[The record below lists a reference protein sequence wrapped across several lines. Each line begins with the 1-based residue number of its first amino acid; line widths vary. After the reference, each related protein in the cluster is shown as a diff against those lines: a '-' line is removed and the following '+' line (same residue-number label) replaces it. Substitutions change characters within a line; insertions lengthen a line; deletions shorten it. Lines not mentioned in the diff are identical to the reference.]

1 MQFLIIGM
9 IVAGSLLM
17 VYNIIRYAQFIK
29 RCKDLEKD
37 TVKSGVL
44 LIPLLLLIFF
54 LIGYI
59 GVGVSGIANIL
70 IASILFGG
78 SVFVFLLLLVMFLI
92 VERIVDTEQVLAA
105 QYDEVRLEI
114 SEMTKDAM
122 AVFRVN
128 LTKDEIEERGGK
140 YLYDSD
146 HETDKYSELLSSRG
160 SRVIDPLYK
169 GSKRE
174 LFKREGLLK
183 QYQEG
188 QTSVSEIVL
197 VRRKDGVPTF
207 VNFEATLTKKP
218 VSGDVIAFIVERPY
232 NEEVVRSTLLERVLM
247 DQYDRIAYI
256 VEGQYK
262 VVISNAGKKEGM
274 LLNDDEDDSYES
286 IYLNVFLPM
295 MAKEARPK
303 PGEPNPLRLSVIENE
318 LKTKDVYE
326 VNIPFVIEGETRNKR
341 FLFYRINENARF
353 YLMLLSDSSKLFEKK
368 DAASPEQEAHPG
380 PAFPEPAPEETPR
393 EEVKTEEQTPAL
405 APLRL
410 LVVDD
415 NEINREIA
423 ELLLTSE
430 GHEVDLA
437 CDGGE
442 AVEKVKNADAGRYDA
457 VLMDVQMP
465 VLNGYEAT
473 FAIRALDDKAKAG
486 IPVVAM
492 TANAFAED
500 KAQADKAGMNGYVTK
515 PISYDEIVSVLGK
528 LLGQA

>member
-9 IVAGSLLM
+9 ILAGSLLM

-29 RCKDLEKD
+29 KCKDLEKD
-37 TVKSGVL
+37 TVKSWIL
-44 LIPLLLLIFF
+44 LIPLMLLIFF
-54 LIGYI
+54 LLGYI
-59 GVGVSGIANIL
+59 GVGFSGMANLL
-70 IASILFGG
+70 ISSILFGG

-114 SEMTKDAM
+114 SELTKDAM

-128 LTKDEIEERGGK
+128 LTKDEVEERSGE

-146 HETDKYSELLSSRG
+146 FAYDTYSEILKARANY
-160 SRVIDPLYK
+160 VIEAGHGGTD
-169 GSKRE
+169 RD
-174 LFKREGLLK
+174 LFKREGLIRH
-183 QYQEG
+183 YQEG
-188 QTSVSEIVL
+188 QTAASETIL
-197 VRRKDGVPTF
+197 VRRKDGVPAF

-218 VSGDVIAFIVERPY
+218 VTGDIIAFIVERPY
-232 NEEVVRSTLLERVLM
+232 NGEVVRSTLLERVLM

-256 VEGQYK
+256 VDGQYK

-274 LLNDDEDDSYES
+274 LLNDDKDDSYES

-326 VNIPFVIEGETRNKR
+326 VNIPFVIEGETRYKR

-405 APLRL
+405 APLKL

-430 GHEVDLA
+430 GHDVELA

-442 AVEKVKNADAGRYDA
+442 AVEKVKNAEEGRYDA

-473 FAIRALDDKAKAG
+473 SAIRALEDKAKAG

-500 KAQADKAGMNGYVTK
+500 QALADKAGMNGYITK

-528 LLGQA
+528 LIGKA